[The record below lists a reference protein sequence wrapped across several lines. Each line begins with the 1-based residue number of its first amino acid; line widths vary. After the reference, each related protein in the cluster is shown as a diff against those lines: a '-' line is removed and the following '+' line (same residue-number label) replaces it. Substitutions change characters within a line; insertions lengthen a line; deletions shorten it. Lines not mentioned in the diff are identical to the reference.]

1 MDNINSPRL
10 KTGITLQSGKYR
22 IISELGQGGFG
33 ITYLAEHQVFGE
45 VALKE
50 LFINS
55 GTAHCSRENTTQR
68 NVVAHFDAE
77 QFMSFKKR
85 FTDEAKTLFT
95 LNGING
101 VVRVIDIFE
110 ENSTVYFSM
119 EYLKGYKLE
128 DYVKKRGRLS
138 EAETLNILQ
147 QIGTTLAAVHE
158 KKVLHRD
165 IKPANIIITNDGRP
179 FLIDFGIARTYAED
193 IGETHTTF
201 HSPRY
206 SPPEQKTAKSRMGT
220 YSDVYALG
228 ATAYFM
234 LTGEPPQSPEERIM
248 GEYESPKSHVS
259 NLSDTVNNAIN
270 ASLTFKV
277 QARPQTATDFL
288 NQLNGRTS
296 AAQNTP
302 PQYKANSDA
311 TLTDNLGQKSSIS
324 LDNTRIQGTPQPS
337 VNADKTQI
345 QNGNPVVSSDKTQIQ
360 NEKAIV
366 SSDKT
371 QIQNDN
377 PVASSDKTQIQP
389 PPSPKPNPRNLTP
402 EQKRARRI
410 IVGASGATLVG
421 VLIYWATLPSAP
433 PHKMY
438 EAPPK
443 DSINIIA
450 APVTINADSLARK
463 QALLDS
469 LESVR
474 LQDSIKNALQKGGK
488 KGKNG
493 KIIPYNPAET
503 TTTTS
508 PTTQPNMP
516 TSPPYVAPKP
526 APTPAKPKVVVP
538 PKSNEEKVREN
549 LYGEWQR
556 DNLAFLILPEG
567 VCIEKKNNKSGSWL
581 MSTASDNGTIM
592 TITISNRT
600 YKFRISNAFS
610 KENMRL
616 ELYSEDGRSLSGKQ
630 FDKK

>member
-1 MDNINSPRL
+1 MDNSNSPRL
-10 KTGITLQSGKYR
+10 KTDTALQSGKYR

-55 GTAHCSRENTTQR
+55 GTAHCSRENATQR

-77 QFMSFKKR
+77 QFTSFKKR

-95 LNGING
+95 LNGIQG

-128 DYVKKRGRLS
+128 DYVKRKGRLS

-147 QIGTTLAAVHE
+147 QVGTTLAAVHE

-193 IGETHTTF
+193 VGETHTTF

-206 SPPEQKTAKSRMGT
+206 SPPEQKTAKSKMGT

-248 GEYESPKSHVS
+248 GEYESPKSHAP
-259 NLSDTVNNAIN
+259 NLSDTVNDAIN

-277 QARPQTATDFL
+277 EARPQTATDFL
-288 NQLNGRTS
+288 NQLHGR

-302 PQYKANSDA
+302 PQYKTDSDVP
-311 TLTDNLGQKSSIS
+311 LIDNLGQKSALA
-324 LDNTRIQGTPQPS
+324 LDNTRIQLSPQVA

-345 QNGNPVVSSDKTQIQ
+345 QNGNSAVSSDKTQIQ
-360 NEKAIV
+360 NENPV
-366 SSDKT
+366 DSSDKT
-371 QIQNDN
+371 QILM
-377 PVASSDKTQIQP
+377 P
-389 PPSPKPNPRNLTP
+389 PPPKPNPRNLTP
-402 EQKRARRI
+402 EQKQSRRI
-410 IVGASGATLVG
+410 IVGASGVTLLG
-421 VLIYWATLPSAP
+421 VLIYWATLPP
-433 PHKMY
+433 PRPHQMY
-438 EAPPK
+438 VAPPK
-443 DSINIIA
+443 DSTSVNTVSAAIN
-450 APVTINADSLARK
+450 TDSMARK
-463 QALLDS
+463 QAVLDS
-469 LESVR
+469 LASVR
-474 LQDSIKNALQKGGK
+474 QQDSLKNAPQKGVK
-488 KGKNG
+488 NKKNG
-493 KIIPYNPAET
+493 QITPTET
-503 TTTTS
+503 TETHTAATTS
-508 PTTQPNMP
+508 SQPYTP
-516 TSPPYVAPKP
+516 PPPPYVAPKT
-526 APTPAKPKVVVP
+526 TPPKQKQPSAP

-567 VCIEKKNNKSGSWL
+567 VCIEKKKNKSGSWL
-581 MSTASDNGTIM
+581 MSGASDDKTIVV
-592 TITISNRT
+592 ITLSNRT
-600 YKFRISNAFS
+600 YKFKISNAFS

-616 ELYSEDGRSLSGKQ
+616 ELYNDDGRSLSGKQ